1 MGNLEVILPMI
12 TVAGASQDIEDTF
25 IGANENK
32 VSDGGRESAM
42 ITRKAS

>member
-1 MGNLEVILPMI
+1 
-12 TVAGASQDIEDTF
+12 
-25 IGANENK
+25 